1 MIMKKSIFAVV
12 ILGAAVLFTACK
24 DDKKT
29 AVTGIQINPSELIL
43 NTGDESRLSIT
54 VTPEKATYNSD
65 ELVWSSSDTTVA
77 VVSMNGTVTALEE
90 GTANITVKYKDLQSV
105 CKVTVSS
112 WIKNLAFTGA
122 YVGISDTAYYGDELD
137 TIQSLSGESYY
148 VKLVQ
153 AYVGL
158 FSAGFYLNNSGEFAG
173 ASQGAIFE
181 TYAPMYY
188 APAWANHSD
197 HGTYFCLGEWYIY
210 DTLYAQCMP
219 TGQVNDLYLTHM
231 HLFLENLNNGD
242 SQTAFSQNMKD
253 AGEQGCTGTK
263 LTVYSYHSTAEGYG
277 EDGYY
282 SSYLPDLFGVSG
294 YIQVEDNYAASN
306 YMQSIEGHHLVAKA
320 FKSEEM
326 DANNNFYAYGCHWH
340 YDEASE
346 AYSWIDENVK
356 FEEPYT
362 YDRNLDIFKNA
373 PARERGEKL
382 YKQLNRVHD
391 MTETKFFL
399 EKLHSMPRDTKSVK

>member
-1 MIMKKSIFAVV
+1 MKKSIFAAV

-29 AVTGIQINPSELIL
+29 AVTGIQINPSELTL
-43 NTGDESRLSIT
+43 NSGDESRLSIV
-54 VTPEKATYNSD
+54 VTPEKASYNSD
-65 ELVWSSSDTTVA
+65 ELVWSSSDTNVV

-122 YVGISDTAYYGDELD
+122 YFGISDTAYYGDELD

-173 ASQGAIFE
+173 ASQGGIFE

-188 APAWANHSD
+188 APDWANHSD

-219 TGQVNDLYLTHM
+219 SGQVNELYNTHM
-231 HLFLENLNNGD
+231 HLFIENLNKGD
-242 SQTAFSQNMKD
+242 QQTAFTQNMKD
-253 AGEQGCTGTK
+253 AGEQGCTGTN

-294 YIQVEDNYAASN
+294 YISVEDNYAASN

-320 FKSEEM
+320 LKFTEADS
-326 DANNNFYAYGCHWH
+326 NNNFYSYGCHWH
-340 YDEASE
+340 FDEASE
-346 AYSWIDENVK
+346 TYSWVDETIA
-356 FEEPYT
+356 FEEPYV
-362 YDRNLDIFKNA
+362 YDRNLDIFQSA

-382 YKQLNRVHD
+382 YKQLTKVHD
-391 MTETKFFL
+391 MAETKLFR
-399 EKLHSMPRDTKSVK
+399 EKIHSLPRDTKFVK